1 MGILSLSN
9 IATDV
14 VLVVGSVARKSN
26 RNHEVIL
33 IVSNEIQD
41 NNKVLMETIWIS
53 LMYIEMKKK

>member
-26 RNHEVIL
+26 QNHEVIL